1 VDASLLTHKLIGA
14 AIHNVK
20 GGEAEMRK
28 KSDNRR
34 RPWSRTVL
42 ARPNDR
48 GHVFHT
54 GDAHR
59 VLIALGCME
68 DTLKERHRINKELVA
83 ACEPGRLEK
92 VDREGSPVDPRSS
105 RSGMWRR
112 VLSLAETGR
121 PKGKAK

>member
-1 VDASLLTHKLIGA
+1 
-14 AIHNVK
+14 
-20 GGEAEMRK
+20 MRK

-59 VLIALGCME
+59 VLIALVYME

-83 ACEPGRLEK
+83 ACEAGRLEK

-112 VLSLAETGR
+112 VLSLAEKISSPAAQWSCRSARCAPR
-121 PKGKAK
+121 PERLATRNN

>member
-14 AIHNVK
+14 AIHNVR

-59 VLIALGCME
+59 VLIALGYME

-83 ACEPGRLEK
+83 ASPLFPQRHVAASSLPGRE
-92 VDREGSPVDPRSS
+92 
-105 RSGMWRR
+105 
-112 VLSLAETGR
+112 
-121 PKGKAK
+121 GKAEGQG

>member
-1 VDASLLTHKLIGA
+1 MTHKLIGA

-28 KSDNRR
+28 KSDN
-34 RPWSRTVL
+34 
-42 ARPNDR
+42 
-48 GHVFHT
+48 
-54 GDAHR
+54 
-59 VLIALGCME
+59 E

-83 ACEPGRLEK
+83 ACEAGRLEK

>member
-1 VDASLLTHKLIGA
+1 
-14 AIHNVK
+14 
-20 GGEAEMRK
+20 MRK

-59 VLIALGCME
+59 VLIALGYME

-83 ACEPGRLEK
+83 ACEAGLLEK
-92 VDREGSPVDPRSS
+92 VDR
-105 RSGMWRR
+105 
-112 VLSLAETGR
+112 
-121 PKGKAK
+121 